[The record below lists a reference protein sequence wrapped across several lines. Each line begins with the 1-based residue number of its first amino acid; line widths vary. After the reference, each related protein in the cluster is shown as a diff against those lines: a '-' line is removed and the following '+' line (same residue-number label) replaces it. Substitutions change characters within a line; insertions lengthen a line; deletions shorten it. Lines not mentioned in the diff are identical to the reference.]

1 MKKTQPINT
10 LDNIVINENIDKF
23 TKSEKKLF
31 VSNTQEKM
39 NEILKK
45 SMPSLE
51 NILKKLEK

>member
-1 MKKTQPINT
+1 MEKTQPINT

>member
-1 MKKTQPINT
+1 MKKSQPINT

-23 TKSEKKLF
+23 IKSEKNLF

-39 NEILKK
+39 NEIIKK

-51 NILKKLEK
+51 KILKKLGK